1 MNTVVK
7 LIAGLAL
14 LGATLA
20 TPAMAQ
26 SGKRST
32 AKAQSYA
39 SSPRNATG
47 GYSPSNPNVPPRS
60 GTEICY

>member
-1 MNTVVK
+1 MKTVVT

-26 SGKRST
+26 SGKRSA
-32 AKAQSYA
+32 AKADRAQTYA
-39 SSPRNATG
+39 SSPRSTAG
-47 GYSPSNPNVPPRS
+47 GYSNPNFPRS

>member
-1 MNTVVK
+1 MNTVVT

-26 SGKRST
+26 SGKRAA
-32 AKAQSYA
+32 AKADRTQTYA
-39 SSPRNATG
+39 SSPRNSPG
-47 GYSPSNPNVPPRS
+47 GYSPSNPNVP
-60 GTEICY
+60 TTICY